1 MEDVSVTT
9 RARVQS
15 VGLGRRSLNQRQR
28 EAFFGLLFVLPWII
42 GFVVFTAGPMLA
54 SLVLSFTDWSI
65 FGTPHWVGLSNYQ
78 TLVGD
83 HFFWTALR
91 VTVVFTVISVPLDI
105 IGSLALALLLDRPFR
120 GRGLVRALFY
130 LPELVPGVATAILW
144 LWVYNTH
151 FGILNYLLSLVGLS
165 AVPWLENP
173 GWVIPSFIILS
184 LWTIGGSRM
193 IIFLAGL
200 QGIPR
205 DLHDAAQLDGANWLS
220 RFWHVTVPML
230 SPVIFFNLLLTTIGA
245 FQVFTSAYVMT
256 GGGPASSSLFYV
268 LYLYQNAFQYM
279 KMGYAAALAW
289 VLFAILFAFTAL
301 QFRVMRNWV
310 YYEGGEH
317 A

>member
-1 MEDVSVTT
+1 MEDVPTVTQ
-9 RARVQS
+9 ARLQPYKV
-15 VGLGRRSLNQRQR
+15 GRRSLNLRQR
-28 EAFFGLLFVLPWII
+28 EAIFGLLFILPWII

-54 SLVLSFTDWSI
+54 SLALSFTDWSI
-65 FGTPHWVGLSNYQ
+65 FGTPHWVGLSNYR
-78 TLVGD
+78 TLIGD

-105 IGSLALALLLDRPFR
+105 LGSLTLALLLDRPFQ

-151 FGILNYLLSLVGLS
+151 FGILNYLFGLVGLS
-165 AVPWLENP
+165 AVPWLEDP
-173 GWVIPSFIILS
+173 TWVIPSFIILS

-205 DLHDAAQLDGANWLS
+205 DLIDAAQLDGAGWLS
-220 RFWHVTVPML
+220 RFWRITVPML

-289 VLFAILFAFTAL
+289 VLFAILLVFTAL

-310 YYEGGEH
+310 YYEGGEPS
-317 A
+317 

>member
-1 MEDVSVTT
+1 MGDVPTVSHS
-9 RARVQS
+9 RAQPYTI
-15 VGLGRRSLNQRQR
+15 GRRSLNLRQR
-28 EAFFGLLFVLPWII
+28 EAAFGFLFILPWIV

-54 SLVLSFTDWSI
+54 SLALSFTDWSI
-65 FGTPHWVGLSNYQ
+65 FGTPHWIGLSNYR
-78 TLVGD
+78 TLIKD

-91 VTVVFTVISVPLDI
+91 VTVVFTIVSVPLDI
-105 IGSLALALLLDRPFR
+105 LGSLALALLLDRPFK
-120 GRGLVRALFY
+120 GRGLARALFY
-130 LPELVPGVATAILW
+130 LPELAPGVATAILW

-151 FGILNYLLSLVGLS
+151 FGILNYLFSLVGLS

-173 GWVIPSFIILS
+173 TWVIPSFVILS

-205 DLHDAAQLDGANWLS
+205 DLLDAAQLDGAGWLS
-220 RFWHVTVPML
+220 RFWRVTVPML

-256 GGGPASSSLFYV
+256 GGGPASASLFYV

-289 VLFAILFAFTAL
+289 VLFAILLAFTAL
-301 QFRVMRNWV
+301 QFRLMRDWV
-310 YYEGGEH
+310 YYEGGGPS
-317 A
+317 

>member
-1 MEDVSVTT
+1 MGDVPTVIQS
-9 RARVQS
+9 RVRPRKAS
-15 VGLGRRSLNQRQR
+15 RRYLNLRQR
-28 EAFFGLLFVLPWII
+28 EAAFGLLFILPWII

-65 FGTPHWVGLSNYQ
+65 FGTPHWIGLSNYRE
-78 TLVGD
+78 LLKD

-91 VTVVFTVISVPLDI
+91 VTLVFAIVSVPLDI
-105 IGSLALALLLDRPFR
+105 IGSLTLALLLDRPFR
-120 GRGLVRALFY
+120 GRGFFRALFY
-130 LPELVPGVATAILW
+130 LPELVPAVATSILW
-144 LWVYNTH
+144 LWVYNTN
-151 FGILNYLLSLVGLS
+151 FGILNYLFGRVGLP
-165 AVPWLENP
+165 AVPWLQDP
-173 GWVIPSFIILS
+173 RWVIPSFVILS

-200 QGIPR
+200 EGVPR
-205 DLHDAAQLDGANWLS
+205 DLLDAAQLDGAGWFA
-220 RFWHVTVPML
+220 RFWRVTVPML

-289 VLFAILFAFTAL
+289 ILFAILLVFTAL

-310 YYEGGEH
+310 YYEGGDRP
-317 A
+317 